1 MARARM
7 LERAATRSG
16 WLLDLDVGMVP
27 ALALGLIVGAMGCR
41 TSAREVG
48 GPAASTRASP
58 AATHAAAGALRPRI
72 MSYLQDDYER
82 IFPERVR
89 LAHYGAVRYAARDA
103 GDAGGDGERSDAIDM
118 GDALTMV
125 VVDKVRDRM
134 RVIAPQDHYRLLL
147 WIDERDLYTVVTELA
162 PLSPDSLGA
171 PGKPAAASGS
181 GIRLLPGLAV
191 EVDGES
197 RGMAHIRHRDDC
209 VSFSG
214 LVSRGALGTQFVP
227 IEIGEREV
235 DSAVAA
241 GTAVYDRPRGRQV
254 ASFLTECDV
263 AATGPERDGHRP
275 ILYANEWVELR
286 GWVATGSGK
295 ASSGNGNGGSWG
307 YGYGHLG
314 LWGSRSR
321 FHLPEGTCLFARRGG
336 PAIGLVTDEA
346 DAPLSAPINGWWQLP
361 LETVWGDLTVWVAQD
376 RSQPPEEA
384 ADGRRAL
391 ARGAVLRAHD
401 GELDKPGE
409 ASADGSAD
417 DSAGTGEDDTQ
428 LPDLRRCR

>member
-1 MARARM
+1 M

-27 ALALGLIVGAMGCR
+27 AVALGLIAVAMGCR
-41 TSAREVG
+41 TPAREAG

-58 AATHAAAGALRPRI
+58 AAAQAAAGALRPRI

-89 LAHYGAVRYAARDA
+89 LAHYGAVRYGAHDP

-125 VVDKVRDRM
+125 VVDKVGDRL

-147 WIDERDLYTVVTELA
+147 WVEERDLYNVVSEVA
-162 PLSPDSLGA
+162 PLSPDSPGA
-171 PGKPAAASGS
+171 PGKPGAASAS

-191 EVDGES
+191 DVDGDR
-197 RGMAHIRHRDDC
+197 RGMARIRHRDDC

-214 LVSRGALGTQFVP
+214 LVPRTALGTQFVP
-227 IEIGEREV
+227 IETGERAV

-241 GTAVYDRPRGRQV
+241 GTSVYDRPGGRQV
-254 ASFLTECDV
+254 ARFLAECDV

-275 ILYANEWVELR
+275 ILYATDRVELR

-295 ASSGNGNGGSWG
+295 PSSGNGNGRSSWG

-346 DAPLSAPINGWWQLP
+346 QAPLSAPINGWWQLP

-376 RSQPPEEA
+376 RSQPPAEA
-384 ADGRRAL
+384 ADGRSAL
-391 ARGAVLRAHD
+391 ARSTALRAYD
-401 GELDKPGE
+401 GETDGG
-409 ASADGSAD
+409 ADAD
-417 DSAGTGEDDTQ
+417 DSAGGGEDDTQ
-428 LPDLRRCR
+428 LPELRRCR